1 MSRFTGPRL
10 KKVRALGVSLPGLTR
25 KVSERR
31 PYPPGQHGQ
40 ARRKLSDYA
49 VRLRE
54 KQKLRFN
61 YGLTERQLRLLVDEA
76 RHLPGVTGDVILEL
90 LERRLDNVVWRAGFA
105 ATIPA
110 ARQLVSHGHVR
121 VNGRRLDIPSARLSP
136 GDAVTL
142 RAGAFENLHVR
153 DCLAAAEAVRPAWL
167 TWDEATRAATMRA
180 LPDPASVLLE
190 VNPQHV
196 VEFYA
201 RSL

>member
-10 KKVRALGVSLPGLTR
+10 RKVRALGVSLPGLTR

-40 ARRKLSDYA
+40 ARRKLSDYGL
-49 VRLRE
+49 RLRE

-61 YGLTERQLRLLVDEA
+61 YGLTERQLRILVDEA

-136 GDAVTL
+136 GDAVSL
-142 RAGAFENLHVR
+142 RDGSVENAHVR
-153 DCLAAAEAVRPAWL
+153 DSLSAAEAVRPAWL
-167 TWDEATRAATMRA
+167 AWDEAARAATMRT

-190 VNPQHV
+190 VNTQYV
-196 VEFYA
+196 VEFYS

>member
-10 KKVRALGVSLPGLTR
+10 RKVRALGVSLPGLTR

-40 ARRKLSDYA
+40 ARRKLSDYGM
-49 VRLRE
+49 RLRE

-61 YGLTERQLRLLVDEA
+61 YGLTERQLRILVDEA

-136 GDAVTL
+136 GDAVSL
-142 RAGAFENLHVR
+142 RDASLENAQVKDSLS
-153 DCLAAAEAVRPAWL
+153 AAESVRPAWL
-167 TWDEATRAATMRA
+167 AWDGSTRAATMRA

-190 VNPQHV
+190 VNTQYV

>member
-61 YGLTERQLRLLVDEA
+61 YGLTERQLRILVDEA
-76 RHLPGVTGDVILEL
+76 RHLPGVTGEVILEL

-121 VNGRRLDIPSARLSP
+121 VNGRRLDIPSVRLSP
-136 GDAVTL
+136 GDTVSL
-142 RAGAFENLHVR
+142 RDGSRENAHVK
-153 DCLAAAEAVRPAWL
+153 DSLSAAESVRPAWL
-167 TWDEATRAATMRA
+167 TWDEPARAATMRA

-190 VNPQHV
+190 VNTQHV
-196 VEFYA
+196 VEFYS

>member
-61 YGLTERQLRLLVDEA
+61 YGLTERQLRILVDEA
-76 RHLPGVTGDVILEL
+76 RHLPGVTGEVILEL

-136 GDAVTL
+136 GDAVSL
-142 RAGAFENLHVR
+142 RDGSVENPHVK
-153 DCLAAAEAVRPAWL
+153 DSLSAAEAVRPAWL
-167 TWDEATRAATMRA
+167 AWDESARAATMRT

-190 VNPQHV
+190 VNTQHV
-196 VEFYA
+196 VEFYS